1 MKFKIYKD
9 INKFYFTNNVIASL
23 IFAAFVLIGIIYH
36 TLSPNLD
43 TKLVNSIITN
53 WLFIS
58 VMIIVFLAPIFLKL
72 HLNLNTYQPLKGSIE
87 GYLELNIEKIT
98 VDKKEYSLDQINKI
112 EIWNFDFVGDSNN
125 YASRFNFNGLM
136 SNGIENLFEM
146 YLHDSTVLKIHF
158 QQDYGNQIIH
168 AKQELFNYYKQGKID
183 FSTLARILDC
193 KNELDRDILKR
204 TLTANSR

>member
-9 INKFYFTNNVIASL
+9 INKFYITNNVIASI
-23 IFAAFVLIGIIYH
+23 IFAAFVLIGIIYD
-36 TLSPNLD
+36 TLSTDLD
-43 TKLVNSIITN
+43 TTSVNSIITN

-72 HLNLNTYQPLKGSIE
+72 HLNFNTYQPLKGSIE
-87 GYLELNIEKIT
+87 GYLELNMEKIT
-98 VDKKEYSLDQINKI
+98 VDKKEYSLDKINKI
-112 EIWNFDFVGDSNN
+112 DIWNFDFVGDSNN

-146 YLHDSTVLKIHF
+146 SLYDSTVLKIHF

-168 AKQELFNYYKQGKID
+168 AKQELFNYYKHGKID
-183 FSTLARILDC
+183 FSILARVFDC
-193 KNELDRDILKR
+193 KNELDRDILKK